1 MRRKTA
7 PLRSWVTP
15 EEKQEVV
22 ALAKQAHL
30 TTSELVRRLVT
41 GRQLPETKRH
51 EEVLMLLEVNA
62 DLARLGNLLR
72 MAVMEEDFEPPQGVD
87 LEKLFEDLRGTQ
99 EILKRK
105 IEAL

>member
-1 MRRKTA
+1 MTRRTV

-22 ALAKQAHL
+22 ALAEQAHL

-41 GRQLPETKRH
+41 GRQLPSNQNH
-51 EEVLMLLEVNA
+51 EQVLDLLQVNA
-62 DLARLGNLLR
+62 DLARLGNLVR

-105 IEAL
+105 IKAL